1 VGGLALERSKEI
13 MSKGLLGIIKAG
25 LMIAIVAL
33 AVIASLYVL
42 DIFESEVV
50 RQALVK
56 LMSIIGIITGAC
68 LLLLLVGRIGSQE
81 PPAS

>member
-1 VGGLALERSKEI
+1 
-13 MSKGLLGIIKAG
+13 MSKGLLAIFKSA

-42 DIFESEVV
+42 DIFENEAV

-68 LLLLLVGRIGSQE
+68 LLVLLVDRIGSQE
-81 PPAS
+81 PPASQ

>member
-1 VGGLALERSKEI
+1 MA
-13 MSKGLLGIIKAG
+13 

-42 DIFESEVV
+42 DIFENEAV

-68 LLLLLVGRIGSQE
+68 LLLLLVAGIGSQE
-81 PPAS
+81 PPSSQHKV

>member
-1 VGGLALERSKEI
+1 
-13 MSKGLLGIIKAG
+13 MSKGLLAIVKTG

-42 DIFESEVV
+42 DIFENEAV

-68 LLLLLVGRIGSQE
+68 LLLLLVGGIGRQE
-81 PPAS
+81 PPSS

>member
-1 VGGLALERSKEI
+1 MERSKDI
-13 MSKGLLGIIKAG
+13 MSKGLLAIVKTA

-42 DIFESEVV
+42 DIFADEAV

-68 LLLLLVGRIGSQE
+68 LLLLLVAGIGRQE
-81 PPAS
+81 PPASQ

>member
-1 VGGLALERSKEI
+1 
-13 MSKGLLGIIKAG
+13 MSKGLLAIFKTA

-42 DIFESEVV
+42 DVFEDEAV

-68 LLLLLVGRIGSQE
+68 LLLLLVGRIGSQG
-81 PPAS
+81 PPASQ

>member
-1 VGGLALERSKEI
+1 
-13 MSKGLLGIIKAG
+13 MSKGLLAIFKTA

-42 DIFESEVV
+42 DIFADEAV

-68 LLLLLVGRIGSQE
+68 LLLLLVAGIGRQE
-81 PPAS
+81 PPASQ

>member
-1 VGGLALERSKEI
+1 
-13 MSKGLLGIIKAG
+13 MSKGLLVIFKAA

-33 AVIASLYVL
+33 AVISSLYVL
-42 DIFESEVV
+42 DIFENEAV

-68 LLLLLVGRIGSQE
+68 LLLLLVGRIGGQE
-81 PPAS
+81 PPASQ

>member
-1 VGGLALERSKEI
+1 VERSKDI
-13 MSKGLLGIIKAG
+13 MSKGLLAIVKTA

-42 DIFESEVV
+42 DIFADEAV

-68 LLLLLVGRIGSQE
+68 LLLLLVAGIGRQE
-81 PPAS
+81 PPASQ

>member
-1 VGGLALERSKEI
+1 
-13 MSKGLLGIIKAG
+13 MSKGLLAILKAA

-42 DIFESEVV
+42 DIFEDEMV
-50 RQALVK
+50 RQTLVK

-81 PPAS
+81 PPSS

>member
-1 VGGLALERSKEI
+1 
-13 MSKGLLGIIKAG
+13 MSKGLLAIVKTA

-42 DIFESEVV
+42 DIFADEAV

-68 LLLLLVGRIGSQE
+68 LLLLLVAGIGRQE
-81 PPAS
+81 PPASQ

>member
-1 VGGLALERSKEI
+1 
-13 MSKGLLGIIKAG
+13 MSKGLLAIVKTG

-42 DIFESEVV
+42 DIFENEAV

-81 PPAS
+81 PPSS

>member
-1 VGGLALERSKEI
+1 
-13 MSKGLLGIIKAG
+13 MSKGLLAIFKAA

-33 AVIASLYVL
+33 AAIAVLYVL
-42 DIFESEVV
+42 DIFENEAV

-68 LLLLLVGRIGSQE
+68 LLLLLVGRVGSQE
-81 PPAS
+81 PPSS

>member
-1 VGGLALERSKEI
+1 
-13 MSKGLLGIIKAG
+13 MSKGLLAIVKTG

-42 DIFESEVV
+42 DIFENEAV

-56 LMSIIGIITGAC
+56 MMSIIGIITGAC

-81 PPAS
+81 SPSS

>member
-1 VGGLALERSKEI
+1 
-13 MSKGLLGIIKAG
+13 MSKGLLAIVKTA

-42 DIFESEVV
+42 DIFENEAV

-81 PPAS
+81 PPSS

>member
-1 VGGLALERSKEI
+1 
-13 MSKGLLGIIKAG
+13 MSKGLLAIFKGA

-33 AVIASLYVL
+33 AAIASLYVL
-42 DIFESEVV
+42 DIFEDEAV

-81 PPAS
+81 PPASQ

>member
-1 VGGLALERSKEI
+1 
-13 MSKGLLGIIKAG
+13 MSKGLLAIFKSA

-42 DIFESEVV
+42 DIFENEAV

-81 PPAS
+81 PPSS

>member
-1 VGGLALERSKEI
+1 
-13 MSKGLLGIIKAG
+13 MSKGFLGIVKTG

-42 DIFESEVV
+42 DIFESEAV

-81 PPAS
+81 PPSS